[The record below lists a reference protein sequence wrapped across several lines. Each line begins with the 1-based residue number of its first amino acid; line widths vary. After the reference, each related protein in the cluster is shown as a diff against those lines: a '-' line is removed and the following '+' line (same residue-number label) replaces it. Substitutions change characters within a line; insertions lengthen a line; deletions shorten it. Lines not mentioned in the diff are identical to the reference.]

1 MKKISD
7 LVKPEDAPKANAE
20 VRDWIAQKMKEIAQ
34 RVADTNGMT
43 YLLAHADDG
52 VIWGKFANG
61 EFHTSDKVDP
71 NRADPHKRISP
82 ELDGMT
88 LQQAFLFNTA
98 CEIRLF
104 RDELGNWQARK
115 IDDNG
120 IGENECIDE
129 LQILW
134 GDYVNKKDDYPRNLQ
149 FDFTLVRDKRQQGLD
164 HLLPIKITASDI
176 NKNHRAR
183 LRVRHFIEA
192 DENTGEARI
201 ALSRLVNLEIKDAA
215 EA

>member
-1 MKKISD
+1 MKKIND
-7 LVKPEDAPKANAE
+7 LVKPDDAPKANE
-20 VRDWIAQKMKEIAQ
+20 NVREWIAQKMKELAQ

-61 EFHTSDKVDP
+61 EFHTSDEVDP
-71 NRADPHKRISP
+71 NRAEPRKRISP
-82 ELDGMT
+82 VLDGIT

-104 RDELGNWQARK
+104 HDELGNWQARK
-115 IDDNG
+115 IDDSG
-120 IGENECIDE
+120 VGEDDCIDE

-134 GDYVNKKDDYPRNLQ
+134 GDDEKAVNDLGN
-149 FDFTLVRDKRQQGLD
+149 DFTHVRDKRQQGLD
-164 HLLPIKITASDI
+164 HILPIKITDDDLR
-176 NKNHRAR
+176 KNLRAR

-201 ALSRLVNLEIKDAA
+201 GLSRLVNLEIRNAA
-215 EA
+215 QA

>member
-7 LVKPEDAPKANAE
+7 LVKSEDAPKANAD
-20 VRDWIAQKMKEIAQ
+20 VREWIAQKMNEIAQ

-71 NRADPHKRISP
+71 NRTDPHKRISP

-88 LQQAFLFNTA
+88 LQQAFLFNPA
-98 CEIRLF
+98 CEIRLL
-104 RDELGNWQARK
+104 RDELGNWQARQ

-129 LQILW
+129 LQVLW
-134 GDYVNKKDDYPRNLQ
+134 GDDEKALKDLGN
-149 FDFTLVRDKRQQGLD
+149 DFTRVRDKRQQGLD
-164 HLLPIKITASDI
+164 HILPIKITTDDLK
-176 NKNHRAR
+176 KNLRAR
-183 LRVRHFIEA
+183 LRVRHFIKA

-201 ALSRLVNLEIKDAA
+201 GLSRLVNLEIKDAA